1 MLDPAPPPAP
11 RRALGRPL
19 VLLGFGLAAIAGAV
33 GGILVLSLEDLPDIE
48 DLMHVTPTAGARL
61 YDSGD
66 PPEMFSQL
74 AIEQRTFVPLA
85 KMPRGLLDAIVSIED
100 ERFYRHWG
108 LDLWGIFR
116 AAAANL
122 TTGKRGQGGSTLTQQ
137 LARTLF
143 LTREKT
149 IQRKIKEAI
158 LAVKIE
164 RRYRK
169 DEVIE
174 MYLNQHYFGHGAWGV
189 EQAARAYFGKHVEEL
204 TLPECALLAGLP
216 KSPNAYSPRQ
226 DPEKATARR
235 NLVLSAMVR
244 NGYIAKS
251 EAEEASASPIQ
262 LRTTEPTNAPYFAAH
277 VRKYLEEAYGDQ
289 AVARGGLS
297 AYTTLNLRYQ
307 TIAQAALDQGL
318 AAAETLVAANRR
330 GGASASLRLQGAL
343 VAMDARTG
351 AILALVG
358 GRSFR
363 ENEFNRATQARRQPG
378 SSFKPVIYTTALL
391 SGFTPSDLVD
401 DTATPFPGRE
411 GKTWTPVN
419 FDRKNLGQ
427 MPMRRALA
435 LSRNVVTTRL
445 LNQVGVRTV
454 IGTAKKFGFAGP
466 FRDDLTLA
474 MGTSEVSLLEMVS
487 AFSVFAN
494 GGVRA
499 TPYMVRLV
507 KDSQGTILEQQKPEL
522 SPVLSPQISY
532 LMLSMLLDVI
542 DRGTGHLVRKHG
554 FTRPCGGKTGST
566 NDYTDAWFIG
576 FTPSVVCGIWLG
588 YDDRRTLGKMMTGGV
603 IAAPMWASFMS
614 EALEGSPVEDF
625 VRPTGIVTAMIDP
638 ATGLLATK
646 ACRRVKAEV
655 FLDGQAPTRYC
666 DREAKAADFRDQEYT
681 DLESTSTTTG
691 GAGELPT
698 PTPGQPEDTSGQ
710 EEGF

>member
-1 MLDPAPPPAP
+1 MDEPAPLPA
-11 RRALGRPL
+11 RGLFRRPL
-19 VLLGFGLAAIAGAV
+19 VLLGFALAAAAGAS
-33 GGILVLSLEDLPDIE
+33 GGMLVLSLEDLPDIE

-74 AIEQRTFVPLA
+74 AVEQRTFVPLA
-85 KMPRGLLDAIVSIED
+85 RMPRGLLDAVVSIED
-100 ERFYRHWG
+100 ERFYSHWG

-116 AAAANL
+116 AAFANL
-122 TTGKRGQGGSTLTQQ
+122 VSGKRGQGGSTITQQ

-169 DEVIE
+169 GEILE

-226 DPEKATARR
+226 DIEKATTRR
-235 NLVLSAMVR
+235 NLVLAAMVR
-244 NGYIAKS
+244 NGCVTKA
-251 EAEEASASPIQ
+251 EADEASASPIQ
-262 LRTTEPTNAPYFAAH
+262 LRATEPTNAPYFAAF

-297 AYTTLNLRYQ
+297 AFTTLNLRYQ
-307 TIAQAALDQGL
+307 MIAQAALDQGL

-330 GGASASLRLQGAL
+330 GGASSSLRLQGAL
-343 VAMDARTG
+343 LAIDARTG
-351 AILALVG
+351 AILAMVG

-378 SSFKPVIYTTALL
+378 SSFKPIIYTTALL
-391 SGFTPSDLVD
+391 SGFTPADLVD
-401 DTATPFPGRE
+401 DTATPFPGRD

-419 FDRKNLGQ
+419 FDRKNLGP
-427 MPMRRALA
+427 MPLRRALA

-454 IGTAKKFGFAGP
+454 IGNAKKFGYAGP

-499 TPYMVRLV
+499 TPYAIRLV
-507 KDSQGTILEQQKPEL
+507 KDSQGTVLEQQKPEL
-522 SPVLSPQISY
+522 TPVITPQIGY
-532 LMLSMLLDVI
+532 LMLSMLRDVI
-542 DRGTGHLVRKHG
+542 DHGTGHLIRKHG

-576 FTPSVVCGIWLG
+576 FTPSIVCGVWLG
-588 YDDRRTLGKMMTGGV
+588 YDDRRTLGKLMTGGV
-603 IAAPMWASFMS
+603 IAAPIWASFMS

-625 VRPTGIVTAMIDP
+625 AKPTGIVTATIDP
-638 ATGLLATK
+638 VSGLLATK
-646 ACRRVKAEV
+646 ACRRVKTEI
-655 FLDGQAPTRYC
+655 FLEGQAPTRYC
-666 DREAKAADFRDQEYT
+666 DREAKAIDFNEQEYPE
-681 DLESTSTTTG
+681 LESTQTTTG
-691 GAGELPT
+691 GPGEVVV
-698 PTPGQPEDTSGQ
+698 PGSGQTEDTSGQ

>member
-1 MLDPAPPPAP
+1 MPAAALDVL
-11 RRALGRPL
+11 RRLAQRPL
-19 VLLGFGLAAIAGAV
+19 VLLGFAIAAAAGAA
-33 GGILVLSLEDLPDIE
+33 GGVLVLSLEDLPDIE

-61 YDSGD
+61 FDSGD

-108 LDLWGIFR
+108 IDVWGIAR
-116 AAAANL
+116 AMVVNTL
-122 TTGKRGQGGSTLTQQ
+122 RGRTRQGGSTITQQ

-143 LTREKT
+143 LTRERT

-158 LAVKIE
+158 LAIKIE

-169 DEVIE
+169 DEILE

-216 KSPNAYSPRQ
+216 QAPNAYSPRQ
-226 DPEKATARR
+226 DPEKAKTRR
-235 NLVLSAMVR
+235 NLVLAAMVR
-244 NGYIAKS
+244 NGYVEKA
-251 EAEEASASPIQ
+251 EADEASASPIQ
-262 LRTTEPTNAPYFAAH
+262 LRATEPTNAPYFAAH
-277 VRKYLEEAYGDQ
+277 VRKYLEESYGDQ
-289 AVARGGLS
+289 AVARGGLA

-318 AAAETLVAANRR
+318 AAAETLVAVNRR
-330 GGASASLRLQGAL
+330 GGASSSLRLQGAL
-343 VAMDARTG
+343 IAIDARTG

-391 SGFTPSDLVD
+391 SGFQPADIVD
-401 DTATPFPGRE
+401 DTAVAFPGRE
-411 GKTWTPVN
+411 GKTWTPIN
-419 FDRKNLGQ
+419 FDRKNLGL
-427 MPMRRALA
+427 MPLRRALA

-445 LNQVGVRTV
+445 LNQVGVRTA
-454 IGTAKKFGFAGP
+454 IGTAKRFGFAGP

-499 TPYMVRLV
+499 APYAIRLV

-522 SPVLSPQISY
+522 VSVISPQISY
-532 LMLSMLLDVI
+532 LMLSMLQDVI
-542 DRGTGHLVRKHG
+542 DHGTGHLVRKHG
-554 FTRPCGGKTGST
+554 FTRPCAGKTGST
-566 NDYTDAWFIG
+566 NDYTDAWFVG

-603 IAAPMWASFMS
+603 IAAPIWASFMS
-614 EALEGSPVEDF
+614 EALEGAPVEDF
-625 VRPTGIVTAMIDP
+625 VRPSGIVTAMIDP
-638 ATGLLATK
+638 GSGLLATK
-646 ACRRVKAEV
+646 ACKRVKAEV
-655 FLDGQAPTRYC
+655 FLEGQAPTRAC
-666 DREAKAADFRDQEYT
+666 DREAKAPDFRDQEYT
-681 DLESTSTTTG
+681 YVEGSQTITG
-691 GAGELPT
+691 GPGDLPMPGT
-698 PTPGQPEDTSGQ
+698 GQPEDTSGQ